1 MSDPGTRPWR
11 IGPDRVFG
19 LDRCRVMGIL
29 NVTADSFSDGGLYA
43 GLDQAIG
50 RAVAMVAEG
59 ADIVD
64 VGGESTR
71 PGAEPVDAAE
81 QMRRVLPVIEGILRR
96 LEVPVSIDTTSAT
109 VAEAAIDAGAS
120 IINDVSAGGD
130 DPRMFDLAAAR
141 GVGLILMHRR
151 CRPEEDSWSD
161 AYDTAPEYGD
171 VCEDVRSFLLDRAR
185 CAVERGVRPEAIVLD
200 PGLGFGKSVEQN
212 ARLVGGVRSFVETGY
227 PILCAASR
235 KSFIGAVTGQSE
247 PADRVAG
254 SVAVAVWEAA
264 RGVRLFRVHDV
275 SAHVAALQVV
285 DRSAAMVDSARAA
298 VGQLFE
304 SVRDAGTMI
313 DLH

>member
-1 MSDPGTRPWR
+1 MTSPRPTQWC
-11 IGPDRVFG
+11 IGSDRVFG

-43 GLDQAIG
+43 EVDQAIG

-59 ADIVD
+59 ADIID

-81 QMRRVLPVIEGILRR
+81 QIRRVVPVIEAIVRR
-96 LEVPVSIDTTSAT
+96 FDVPVSIDTTSAG

-120 IINDVSAGGD
+120 IINDVSAGDD
-130 DPRMFDLAAAR
+130 DPRMFDLAAER
-141 GVGLILMHRR
+141 RVGLILMHRR
-151 CRPEEDSWSD
+151 CRPSEDSWSD

-171 VCEDVRSFLLDRAR
+171 VCEDVESFLLDRAR
-185 CAVERGVRPEAIVLD
+185 CAVDRGVRPETIVLD

-235 KSFIGAVTGQSE
+235 KSFIGAVTDQPN

-254 SVAVAVWEAA
+254 SVAIAVWQSVC
-264 RGVRLFRVHDV
+264 GVRLFRVHDV
-275 SAHVAALQVV
+275 SAHVEALAVV
-285 DRSAAMVDSARAA
+285 DRSRTMADSAKTA
-298 VGQLFE
+298 VRQLFE

-313 DLH
+313 DLQ